1 MFKMLFEVLSQK
13 SLMVQAAQRAD
24 DALERARTLSE
35 AAFAALMDGTQP
47 EQDLYEL
54 DREINTDEIEVRRM
68 VLEHL
73 AANPQGDLSA
83 GVVLIS
89 TIIDIERVGDY
100 AKNVY
105 EQAERLG
112 EPWGDKD
119 GFREVRGLVEEMNAV
134 FRDTASAVHAGDR
147 EQARAAMDRQYALNQ
162 QCESLLDELCDATEL
177 TAREVVVLALTIR
190 FVKRMGAHLSNQ
202 ASSVVNPF
210 DRIGFRPGG
219 GPPKDISD

>member
-24 DALERARTLSE
+24 DALERARTLCE
-35 AAFAALMDGTQP
+35 AAFAALLDGTRP
-47 EQDLYEL
+47 DQDLYEL
-54 DREINTDEIEVRRM
+54 DRQINDDEVTVRRM

-73 AANPQGDLSA
+73 AANPIGDLSA

-112 EPWGDKD
+112 EPWPDRD
-119 GFREVRGLVEEMNAV
+119 GFREVRHLVEEMNEI
-134 FRDTASAVHAGDR
+134 FRDTAAAVHAGDR
-147 EQARAAMDRQYALNQ
+147 DQARAAMDRQHALNRD
-162 QCESLLDELCDATEL
+162 CEKWLDELCEAKNF

-190 FVKRMGAHLSNQ
+190 FVKRIGAHLSNL

-210 DRIGFRPGG
+210 DRIGFRPGE
-219 GPPKDISD
+219 GPPEDLS

>member
-24 DALERARTLSE
+24 EALERAHTLSD
-35 AAFAALMDGTQP
+35 AAFAALMDGTEP
-47 EQDLYEL
+47 DQDLYEL
-54 DREINTDEIEVRRM
+54 DRAINEDEITVRRM

-73 AANPQGDLSA
+73 AANPKGDLSA

-105 EQAERLG
+105 EQRERLG
-112 EPWGDKD
+112 APWPEKD
-119 GFREVRGLVEEMNAV
+119 GFTEVRGLVEELGSI
-134 FRDTASAVHAGDR
+134 FRETALSVHTGNR
-147 EQARAAMDRQYALNQ
+147 EQARQAMDRQYKLNQ
-162 QCESLLDELCDATEL
+162 TCEDFLDELCDATRL
-177 TAREVVVLALTIR
+177 DAREVVVLTLTIR
-190 FVKRMGAHLSNQ
+190 FVKRIGAHLSNL

-210 DRIGFRPGG
+210 DRIGFRPGQ
-219 GPPKDISD
+219 GPAKDLSD

>member
-13 SLMVQAAQRAD
+13 GLMVQAANRAD
-24 DALERARTLSE
+24 DSLERARTLTGL
-35 AAFAALMDGTQP
+35 AFAALLDGAKP
-47 EQDLYEL
+47 DRDLYEL
-54 DREINTDEIEVRRM
+54 DRQINEDEIAVRRM

-105 EQAERLG
+105 EQAKRLR
-112 EPWGDKD
+112 EPWPDKE
-119 GFREVRGLVEEMNAV
+119 GFREVRGLVEELSGV
-134 FRDTASAVHAGDR
+134 FEDTADSLDTGDR
-147 EQARAAMDRQYALNQ
+147 AQARAAMDRQHELNRG
-162 QCESLLDELCDATEL
+162 CERLLDEVCDATHL
-177 TAREVVVLALTIR
+177 TSREVVVLTLTIR
-190 FVKRMGAHLSNQ
+190 YVKRIGAHLSNL

-210 DRIGFRPGG
+210 DRIGFRPGQG
-219 GPPKDISD
+219 RPTDLPG

>member
-24 DALERARTLSE
+24 DALERARTLSD
-35 AAFAALMDGTQP
+35 AAFAALLDGTRP

-54 DREINTDEIEVRRM
+54 DRRINEDEVTVRRM

-73 AANPQGDLSA
+73 AANPKGDLSA

-105 EQAERLG
+105 EQAERLEG
-112 EPWGDKD
+112 PWPEKD
-119 GFREVRGLVEEMNAV
+119 GFNEVRGLVEELGSI
-134 FRDTASAVHAGDR
+134 FCETALSVHSGNR
-147 EQARAAMDRQYALNQ
+147 EQARQAMDRQHELNRT
-162 QCESLLDELCDATEL
+162 CEELLDELCEATRL
-177 TAREVVVLALTIR
+177 SAREVVVLTLTIR
-190 FVKRMGAHLSNQ
+190 FVKRIGAHLSNL
-202 ASSVVNPF
+202 ASSVVYPF
-210 DRIGFRPGG
+210 DRIGFRPGEG
-219 GPPKDISD
+219 APKDLSD

>member
-13 SLMVQAAQRAD
+13 SLIIQAAQRAD
-24 DALERARTLSE
+24 EALERSRALSE
-35 AAFAALMDGTQP
+35 AAFAALLEGTKP

-54 DREINTDEIEVRRM
+54 DRQINDDEITVRRM

-73 AANPQGDLSA
+73 AANPKGDLAA

-105 EQAERLG
+105 EQAERLA
-112 EPWGDKD
+112 EPWPDKD
-119 GFREVRGLVEEMNAV
+119 GFTEVRGLVEELTTV
-134 FRDTASAVHAGDR
+134 FRDTALSVHAGDR
-147 EQARAAMDRQYALNQ
+147 ELARAAMNRQYELNRN
-162 QCESLLDELCDATEL
+162 CERLLDQVSEATEF

-190 FVKRMGAHLSNQ
+190 FVKRMGAHLSNL

-210 DRIGFRPGG
+210 DRIGFRPGDG
-219 GPPKDISD
+219 DAVDISD

>member
-1 MFKMLFEVLSQK
+1 MFKMLFEVLSKK

-24 DALERARTLSE
+24 DALERARALSE
-35 AAFAALMDGTQP
+35 AAFAALLDGTEPQ
-47 EQDLYEL
+47 QDLYVL
-54 DREINTDEIEVRRM
+54 DREINEDEIEVRRM

-112 EPWGDKD
+112 EPWGDRD
-119 GFREVRGLVEEMNAV
+119 GFREVRVLVEEINAV
-134 FRDTASAVHAGDR
+134 FRDTAQAVHAGDR
-147 EQARAAMDRQYALNQ
+147 EQARAAMDRQYTLNQ
-162 QCESLLDELCDATEL
+162 DCEKLLDELCAATEL

-190 FVKRMGAHLSNQ
+190 FVKRIGAHLSNL

-219 GPPKDISD
+219 SVPKDLTD

>member
-13 SLMVQAAQRAD
+13 SLIVQAAQRAD
-24 DALERARTLSE
+24 DALERAHTLSD
-35 AAFAALMDGTQP
+35 AAFAALLDGTQP

-54 DREINTDEIEVRRM
+54 DRQINDDEVTVRRM

-73 AANPQGDLSA
+73 AANPQGDLAA

-112 EPWGDKD
+112 EPWPDRGH
-119 GFREVRGLVEEMNAV
+119 FAEVRGQVEELGVV
-134 FRDTASAVHAGDR
+134 FSDTAASAHAGDR
-147 EQARAAMDRQYALNQ
+147 DQARAAMDRQHKLNKN
-162 QCESLLDELCDATEL
+162 CERLLDSLCENQTL
-177 TAREVVVLALTIR
+177 CPREVVVLTLTIR
-190 FVKRMGAHLSNQ
+190 YVKRIGAHLSNL

-210 DRIGFRPGG
+210 DRIGFRPGEG
-219 GPPKDISD
+219 APVDLDD